1 MDAIALFAEI
11 QGGTGGYGSYREID
25 LYDDEPIKFT
35 RSIQEIQEPT
45 ATTSSFTRTFRIPAD
60 STNGLYFKAVF
71 NVNSLDFDAT
81 KKADAYI
88 NVNNAYF
95 VGGNIRLNAIYR
107 NQQRSKIEYE
117 ITFMGETSTFGSVI
131 GPKNMSEINLSDL
144 GHNFDYDNLRLSW
157 NAGPGSTGGLL
168 NGDVVYPLCEW
179 GYDYGDDNQPIQS
192 TLALYTG
199 TTGGSLKGFTN
210 SAHPLA
216 LSQFKPMVRAK
227 KVWDAIFND
236 AGYDYEST
244 FLDSMFFSNIYM
256 MSTDNATSGANLVTT
271 PYSLIGIPNSG
282 SSTLPFYTFTKIIA
296 NNESTDNTN
305 SYDPVTSKYTVPFT
319 GYYTIGSLLTVTYIS
334 LSATYGGANG
344 FSTFSYAMYKN
355 GVQVTSRTGFVPPG
369 AGTQTVQAYGS
380 LYSGTGSGASS
391 IASYNFN
398 FSGNFVQGDVLE
410 FYVYISGLQFQFFS
424 ISTGSVGFI
433 GPPVIMPQG
442 LMPSQYKQIDFI
454 KGINDKFKLMW
465 EPDKNN
471 PKKFKI
477 EPWVDWIRN
486 GDQKDW
492 TDKLNEEVDVSI
504 KPLFYTQSRRIIFKD
519 SEEADVFNFSY
530 QQANKESFG
539 QLNQDSNIELI
550 TGDRTITSIFAPV
563 PLAPIGA
570 TGTFLIPHFA
580 KDTETQR
587 QPMQVKPRLMFYNGL
602 QTAPIAWYLKDAVGA
617 SGASQIQTR
626 YPLASQFSLY
636 PFNQTSFDLNWTNS
650 DQFWDP
656 LQNTAIPAGATGATG
671 FSGATT
677 NTAYTK
683 YWEPWFNSTYDPYSR
698 IMNAE
703 FALDSTD
710 VQDLNFNDLV
720 MVGDSWFNVTKISDY
735 VLGTKQN
742 VKVELVKL
750 GQVGVSIGATGGASI
765 GGTVLYQ
772 FDNICYGY
780 TICGAVCCTSI
791 RKYSIWATNKILY
804 ASQFFF
810 SNPSGS
816 IPAQAG
822 YYSDGTYFYN
832 VNSFG
837 VVTAIGLNSLAGC
850 TCAPTLYSISVC
862 ASDTFCTAC
871 CCTTYSQTIYGDN
884 ASLALCT
891 VLYGDA
897 VGTTALI
904 PNRYY
909 KNASAQARVGSNG
922 ITITSFGSC
931 STCNCGGNPNNG
943 VYARAASA
951 PDDSIFADPAQACS
965 CTGQEQYETVFTNE
979 TAFVDS
985 SVFYYDTNSTEP
997 LGIIGANG
1005 ATGYISDGEFVKY
1018 YEGATASGPT
1028 LNCVDLTPIDRTNSV
1043 TFEAI
1048 NMLGTDLTAN
1058 FRYYTCPDPST
1069 FLFVDE
1075 AVYVGPAWD
1084 ETHIIEYNPTNFI
1097 AVDVVVDVPTMLI
1110 YDYYQEGI
1118 VIDHQEHPLE
1128 PGLLHTFQ
1136 GRKPVESY
1144 TTEIYFRF
1152 IA

>member
-1 MDAIALFAEI
+1 MDAIALYAEI

-25 LYDDEPIKFT
+25 MYDDEPIKFT
-35 RSIQEIQEPT
+35 KSIQEIEEPT
-45 ATTSSFTRTFRIPAD
+45 ATTSNFTRTFRVPAD
-60 STNGLYFKAVF
+60 SGNGQYFKAVF
-71 NVNSLDFDAT
+71 NVNSTDFDAT
-81 KKADAYI
+81 KKANAYI

-107 NQQRSKIEYE
+107 NQRRAKIEYE
-117 ITFMGETSTFGSVI
+117 IVFMGETSTFGSVV

-144 GHNFDYDNLRLSW
+144 GHNFNYDNLKLSW

-179 GYDYGDDNQPIQS
+179 GYDYGDDDQPIQNTVS
-192 TLALYTG
+192 AYTG
-199 TTGGSLKGFTN
+199 TTGGSMKGFTN
-210 SAHPLA
+210 SGHPLA
-216 LSQFKPMVRAK
+216 LTQFKPMVRAK
-227 KVWDAIFND
+227 KIWDAIFDD
-236 AGYDYEST
+236 AGYTYDST
-244 FLDSMFFSNIYM
+244 FLNSMFFSNIYM
-256 MSTDNATSGANLVTT
+256 MSTDSATSQAELITT

-282 SSTLPFYTFTKIIA
+282 SNSLPFYTFTKIVA

-305 SYDPVTSKYTVPFT
+305 SYDPITSKYTVPFT

-334 LSATYGGANG
+334 PSATYGGTGG

-355 GVQVTSRTGFVPPG
+355 GAQVTSRTGHVYPG
-369 AGTQTVQAYGS
+369 SGTQTMQAYASFSQGNTS
-380 LYSGTGSGASS
+380 SGSGNVPSP
-391 IASYNFN
+391 NFY

-410 FYVYISGLQFQFFS
+410 FYVYVSGLQFQFFT
-424 ISTGSVGFI
+424 ISTGSIGFI
-433 GPPVIMPQG
+433 GPSVVMPQG
-442 LMPSQYKQIDFI
+442 LMPTQFKQLDFI

-492 TDKLNEEVDVSI
+492 TDKLNEQVDVSI

-519 SEEADVFNFSY
+519 SEEADVYNFSY
-530 QQANKESFG
+530 QQANKQSFG

-570 TGTFLIPHFA
+570 TAAFLVPHFA

-602 QTAPIAWYLKDAVGA
+602 QDVPIAWYMKDAIGP
-617 SGASQIQTR
+617 SGATQLQTK

-636 PFNQTSFDLNWTNS
+636 PFNANSFDLNWTNS
-650 DQFWDP
+650 PQFWDP
-656 LQNTAIPAGATGATG
+656 LKNTAIPAGGTGATA
-671 FSGATT
+671 FAGATT

-683 YWEPWFNSTYDPYSR
+683 YWQSWFDSTYDPYSR
-698 IMNAE
+698 IMEAE

-720 MVGDSWFNVTKISDY
+720 MVGDSWWNVTKINDY

-742 VKVELVKL
+742 VKVQLVKL
-750 GQVGVSIGATGGASI
+750 GAVGVSIGATGGANI

-791 RKYSIWATNKILY
+791 RKYSIWGNNKDLY
-804 ASQFFF
+804 ASQFFYA
-810 SNPSGS
+810 NPSGS

-837 VVTAIGLNSLAGC
+837 VLTAIGLNSLAGC
-850 TCAPTLYSISVC
+850 TCAPTLYAISVC

-871 CCTTYSQTIYGDN
+871 CCTTYSQTIYGNN

-891 VLYGDA
+891 VLYGDS
-897 VGTTALI
+897 VGTTTLI

-922 ITITSFGSC
+922 TTITSFGSC

-951 PDDSIFADPAQACS
+951 PTESTFADPAAACS
-965 CTGQEQYETVFTNE
+965 CTGSEQYETVYTDTE
-979 TAFVDS
+979 AFVDS
-985 SVFYYDTNSTEP
+985 SVFYFDTNST
-997 LGIIGANG
+997 IAIGG
-1005 ATGYISDGEFVKY
+1005 TGTTGYISNGEFVKY
-1018 YEGATASGPT
+1018 YVGATASGPT
-1028 LNCVDLTPIDRTNSV
+1028 LSCTDFTPVDRTTNIRFVATSE
-1043 TFEAI
+1043 TH
-1048 NMLGTDLTAN
+1048 MDLIAN
-1058 FRYYTCPDPST
+1058 FRYYTCPDPET
-1069 FLFVDE
+1069 YLFIDE
-1075 AVYVGPAWD
+1075 ATYVGLDW
-1084 ETHIIEYNPTNFI
+1084 IEFHNIDYNPSNFV
-1097 AVDVVVDVPTMLI
+1097 AVELMVDVPCTII
-1110 YDYYQEGI
+1110 YQYYQQGI
-1118 VIDHQEHPLE
+1118 IVDFQKMMLDPGRTYLFQER
-1128 PGLLHTFQ
+1128 F
-1136 GRKPVESY
+1136 PVQDFV
-1144 TTEIYFRF
+1144 TEIYFTF
-1152 IA
+1152 QPA